1 MKVGQAT
8 LVSECRIVDAC
19 TGHGYIQSNGQE
31 QIARDVRISS
41 VWEGTTQIQA
51 LDLLGRK
58 IMLEKM
64 KPLTEYVVVD
74 LLSYYLH
81 GVMFCA
87 GFSVPSLLFFFFFFS
102 LMFLTFKF
110 EENQVR
116 LLNPN
121 ADFLTVGTALASA
134 LWLQA
139 C

>member
-1 MKVGQAT
+1 
-8 LVSECRIVDAC
+8 LPC

-64 KPLTEYVVVD
+64 KPLTEYD
-74 LLSYYLH
+74 YFASPFSDTIATNRFISLCLLLTL
-81 GVMFCA
+81 FLC
-87 GFSVPSLLFFFFFFS
+87 FSFSSSFHSFFVQVLSAYFLF
-102 LMFLTFKF
+102 LG
-110 EENQVR
+110 
-116 LLNPN
+116 
-121 ADFLTVGTALASA
+121 TVHVSA
-134 LWLQA
+134 RWHPA